1 VLKVKKP
8 GWHVTGKPERK
19 PRQVEVLAQRDAGD
33 WTGLHVDFA
42 GAIYKQEPASAEKWG
57 LSS

>member
-1 VLKVKKP
+1 MKKA

-19 PRQVEVLAQRDAGD
+19 PRHVEVLAQRDAGD
-33 WTGLHVDFA
+33 WTGLHVVFA

>member
-1 VLKVKKP
+1 MKKP